1 MGWMGHK
8 ASLQSF
14 SKIQFHFVG
23 AMQSA
28 IA

>member
-1 MGWMGHK
+1 MGWMGHNQ
-8 ASLQSF
+8 SLQSF
-14 SKIQFHFVG
+14 SKIQFNFTG